1 MKYVKLF
8 EQFLIVENS
17 IDVHDKVKSDPALAK
32 KLLRY
37 ANEEDEDG
45 DRDYQESYTVQTK
58 PPNWD
63 GPLMTFGTL
72 DAIFGMLGRNV
83 DEAPFDWG
91 VNVAADRIEYFAG
104 DDDYS
109 IPFKLQEAK
118 LKEVIKVITL
128 AMKKAKAAYDKRME
142 KYQ

>member
-8 EQFLIVENS
+8 EQFLITEKT
-17 IDVHDKVKSDPALAK
+17 IDVREKVKTDPALAK

-37 ANEEDEDG
+37 AIEEHEDG
-45 DRDYQESYTVQTK
+45 DYQESYVVQTK

-63 GPLMTFGTL
+63 GPLMSFNTL

-118 LKEVIKVITL
+118 LEEVIKVITA
-128 AMKKAKAAYDKRME
+128 AMKKAKAAFDK
-142 KYQ
+142 

>member
-8 EQFLIVENS
+8 EQFLIAEKS
-17 IDVHDKVKSDPALAK
+17 IDVHDKVKVDPALAK

-37 ANEEDEDG
+37 ADEESDG
-45 DRDYQESYTVQTK
+45 DYQESYTVQTK

-83 DEAPFDWG
+83 DEAPFNWG

-109 IPFKLQEAK
+109 IPFNLKDAK
-118 LKEVIKVITL
+118 LPEVIKVITL
-128 AMKKAKAAYDKRME
+128 AMKKAKAAYDERRK
-142 KYQ
+142 K

>member
-8 EQFLIVENS
+8 EQFLITEKS
-17 IDVHDKVKSDPALAK
+17 IDVHDKVRTDPAFAK
-32 KLLRY
+32 KMLRY
-37 ANEEDEDG
+37 ADEESEG
-45 DRDYQESYTVQTK
+45 GADYQESYTVQTK

-72 DAIFGMLGRNV
+72 DAIFGMLGRDV

-91 VNVAADRIEYFAG
+91 VNVANDRIEYFAG

-109 IPFKLQEAK
+109 IPFNLQDAK
-118 LKEVIKVITL
+118 LVDVIKVITL
-128 AMKKAKAAYDKRME
+128 AMKKAKAAYE
-142 KYQ
+142 K